1 MIKEFIERI
10 GQVIRKMLG
19 REKIKDAIGVEVAV
33 SDKMAN
39 GIDLW
44 AKMYKNEPPWK
55 EKNIK
60 LCGLPAA
67 IAGEFARLVTLELK
81 TEVTGNDFI
90 NEEYQAV
97 ISDIRKYTEYACAKG
112 GLAMKPYAS
121 EGHIEVDMVQADR
134 FFPTKFNSRGEVTA
148 AVFAESLTV
157 GKKVYTRLEYHQ
169 HEGTMYHINNT
180 AFVKQDLDNV
190 EVLGKEV
197 PLTAVPEWANLQEE
211 VTLKNVKMPLFAYF
225 KIPNANNVDDTSP
238 LGVSV
243 YSRAIN
249 DIKEADNQ
257 WTRLLWEFEGS
268 ELAIDADITLFKKD
282 DKGNYEF
289 PKGKDRL
296 FRMMDLDDNAEK
308 YKVFA
313 PAIRDENLINGF
325 NAILRRIEFNVGL
338 AYGTLSD
345 PNTVDKTAE
354 EIKASKQRS
363 YSTVSDIQK
372 SLQTALEQLVY
383 AMDVMAQLSGLSGRK
398 KYEMI
403 GANNVTIKTAEGHD
417 GTDYIYSPEAVELY
431 GWICDKVDFPD
442 VNNPNT
448 LLKKAQEYLNK
459 CINLT
464 TTIELTA
471 VDLHKIDVEIDAIG
485 LGDLIPCVSTHHNLL
500 STPGDKSTY
509 YLVNKYEIDLEN
521 PSNTKITLGK
531 TLSTLSEKTF
541 SNEVTFEKSVLI
553 INNNVEKV
561 RETASGANDKSD
573 MAISIAQSKDIEAIT
588 NLELDEICK

>member
-33 SDKMAN
+33 SDKMSN
-39 GIDLW
+39 EIDLW

-97 ISDIRKYTEYACAKG
+97 VSDIRKYTEYACAKG

-169 HEGTMYHINNT
+169 HEGTMYHINNK
-180 AFVKQDLDNV
+180 AFVKQDFDNV

-398 KYEMI
+398 KYEMSFDWDDSI
-403 GANNVTIKTAEGHD
+403 VIDKEQELASMQQD
-417 GTDYIYSPEAVELY
+417 AVAGFIRKELY
-431 GWICDKVDFPD
+431 VAAKYGVSEEEA
-442 VNNPNT
+442 
-448 LLKKAQEYLNK
+448 LKMMPQQDER
-459 CINLT
+459 
-464 TTIELTA
+464 
-471 VDLHKIDVEIDAIG
+471 
-485 LGDLIPCVSTHHNLL
+485 
-500 STPGDKSTY
+500 
-509 YLVNKYEIDLEN
+509 
-521 PSNTKITLGK
+521 
-531 TLSTLSEKTF
+531 F
-541 SNEVTFEKSVLI
+541 Q
-553 INNNVEKV
+553 
-561 RETASGANDKSD
+561 
-573 MAISIAQSKDIEAIT
+573 IAE
-588 NLELDEICK
+588 E

>member
-157 GKKVYTRLEYHQ
+157 GQKVYTRLEYHQ
-169 HEGTMYHINNT
+169 HEGTMYHINNK

-268 ELAIDADITLFKKD
+268 ELAIDADITLFKTD

-313 PAIRDENLINGF
+313 PTIRDENLLNGF
-325 NAILRRIEFNVGL
+325 NAILRRREFNVGL

-398 KYEMI
+398 KYEMSFDWDDSI
-403 GANNVTIKTAEGHD
+403 VIDKEQELASMQQD
-417 GTDYIYSPEAVELY
+417 AVAGFIRKELY
-431 GWICDKVDFPD
+431 VAAKYGVSEEEA
-442 VNNPNT
+442 
-448 LLKKAQEYLNK
+448 LKMMPQQDER
-459 CINLT
+459 
-464 TTIELTA
+464 
-471 VDLHKIDVEIDAIG
+471 
-485 LGDLIPCVSTHHNLL
+485 
-500 STPGDKSTY
+500 
-509 YLVNKYEIDLEN
+509 
-521 PSNTKITLGK
+521 
-531 TLSTLSEKTF
+531 F
-541 SNEVTFEKSVLI
+541 Q
-553 INNNVEKV
+553 
-561 RETASGANDKSD
+561 
-573 MAISIAQSKDIEAIT
+573 IAE
-588 NLELDEICK
+588 E

>member
-39 GIDLW
+39 EIDLW

-81 TEVTGNDFI
+81 TELTGNDFI

-97 ISDIRKYTEYACAKG
+97 VSDIRKYTEYACAKG

-169 HEGTMYHINNT
+169 HEGTMYHINNK

-398 KYEMI
+398 KYEMSFDWDDSI
-403 GANNVTIKTAEGHD
+403 VIDKEQELASMQQD
-417 GTDYIYSPEAVELY
+417 AVAGFIRKELY
-431 GWICDKVDFPD
+431 VAAKYGVSEEEA
-442 VNNPNT
+442 
-448 LLKKAQEYLNK
+448 LKMMPQQDER
-459 CINLT
+459 
-464 TTIELTA
+464 
-471 VDLHKIDVEIDAIG
+471 
-485 LGDLIPCVSTHHNLL
+485 
-500 STPGDKSTY
+500 
-509 YLVNKYEIDLEN
+509 
-521 PSNTKITLGK
+521 
-531 TLSTLSEKTF
+531 F
-541 SNEVTFEKSVLI
+541 Q
-553 INNNVEKV
+553 
-561 RETASGANDKSD
+561 
-573 MAISIAQSKDIEAIT
+573 IAE
-588 NLELDEICK
+588 E

>member
-97 ISDIRKYTEYACAKG
+97 VSDIRKYTEYACAKG

-134 FFPTKFNSRGEVTA
+134 FFPTKFNSRGVTA
-148 AVFAESLTV
+148 AVFTESLTV

-169 HEGTMYHINNT
+169 HEGTMYHINNK

-363 YSTVSDIQK
+363 HSTVSDIQK

-398 KYEMI
+398 KYEMRFDWDDSI
-403 GANNVTIKTAEGHD
+403 VTDREQDRKQDIQDVSMG
-417 GTDYIYSPEAVELY
+417 IMRPEEYRAKWYGETVEQAR
-431 GWICDKVDFPD
+431 K
-442 VNNPNT
+442 
-448 LLKKAQEYLNK
+448 
-459 CINLT
+459 NLP
-464 TTIELTA
+464 EQNQ
-471 VDLHKIDVEIDAIG
+471 VME
-485 LGDLIPCVSTHHNLL
+485 
-500 STPGDKSTY
+500 
-509 YLVNKYEIDLEN
+509 
-521 PSNTKITLGK
+521 
-531 TLSTLSEKTF
+531 
-541 SNEVTFEKSVLI
+541 
-553 INNNVEKV
+553 
-561 RETASGANDKSD
+561 
-573 MAISIAQSKDIEAIT
+573 
-588 NLELDEICK
+588 

>member
-1 MIKEFIERI
+1 
-10 GQVIRKMLG
+10 
-19 REKIKDAIGVEVAV
+19 
-33 SDKMAN
+33 
-39 GIDLW
+39 
-44 AKMYKNEPPWK
+44 
-55 EKNIK
+55 
-60 LCGLPAA
+60 
-67 IAGEFARLVTLELK
+67 
-81 TEVTGNDFI
+81 
-90 NEEYQAV
+90 
-97 ISDIRKYTEYACAKG
+97 
-112 GLAMKPYAS
+112 
-121 EGHIEVDMVQADR
+121 
-134 FFPTKFNSRGEVTA
+134 
-148 AVFAESLTV
+148 
-157 GKKVYTRLEYHQ
+157 
-169 HEGTMYHINNT
+169 MYHINNK

-313 PAIRDENLINGF
+313 PAIRDENFINGF

-383 AMDVMAQLSGLSGRK
+383 AMNVMAQLSGLSGRK
-398 KYEMI
+398 KYEMSFDWDDSI
-403 GANNVTIKTAEGHD
+403 VIDKEQELASMQQD
-417 GTDYIYSPEAVELY
+417 AVAGFIRKELY
-431 GWICDKVDFPD
+431 VAAKYGVSEEEA
-442 VNNPNT
+442 
-448 LLKKAQEYLNK
+448 LKMMPQQDER
-459 CINLT
+459 
-464 TTIELTA
+464 
-471 VDLHKIDVEIDAIG
+471 
-485 LGDLIPCVSTHHNLL
+485 
-500 STPGDKSTY
+500 
-509 YLVNKYEIDLEN
+509 
-521 PSNTKITLGK
+521 
-531 TLSTLSEKTF
+531 F
-541 SNEVTFEKSVLI
+541 Q
-553 INNNVEKV
+553 
-561 RETASGANDKSD
+561 
-573 MAISIAQSKDIEAIT
+573 IAE
-588 NLELDEICK
+588 E

>member
-39 GIDLW
+39 EIDLW

-97 ISDIRKYTEYACAKG
+97 VSDIRKYTEYACAKG

-169 HEGTMYHINNT
+169 HEGTMYHINNK

-197 PLTAVPEWANLQEE
+197 PLTAIPEWANLQEE

-398 KYEMI
+398 KYEMSFDWDDSI
-403 GANNVTIKTAEGHD
+403 VIDKEQELASMQQD
-417 GTDYIYSPEAVELY
+417 AVAGFIRKELY
-431 GWICDKVDFPD
+431 VAAKYGVSEEEA
-442 VNNPNT
+442 
-448 LLKKAQEYLNK
+448 LKMMPQQDER
-459 CINLT
+459 
-464 TTIELTA
+464 
-471 VDLHKIDVEIDAIG
+471 
-485 LGDLIPCVSTHHNLL
+485 
-500 STPGDKSTY
+500 
-509 YLVNKYEIDLEN
+509 
-521 PSNTKITLGK
+521 
-531 TLSTLSEKTF
+531 F
-541 SNEVTFEKSVLI
+541 Q
-553 INNNVEKV
+553 
-561 RETASGANDKSD
+561 
-573 MAISIAQSKDIEAIT
+573 IAE
-588 NLELDEICK
+588 E

>member
-39 GIDLW
+39 EIDLW

-97 ISDIRKYTEYACAKG
+97 VSDIRKYTEYACAKG

-134 FFPTKFNSRGEVTA
+134 FFPTKFNSRGVTA

-169 HEGTMYHINNT
+169 HEGTMYHINNK

-383 AMDVMAQLSGLSGRK
+383 AMDVIAQLSGLSGRK
-398 KYEMI
+398 KYEMSFDWDDSI
-403 GANNVTIKTAEGHD
+403 VTDREQDRKQDIQDVSMG
-417 GTDYIYSPEAVELY
+417 IMRPEEYRAKWYGETVEQAR
-431 GWICDKVDFPD
+431 K
-442 VNNPNT
+442 
-448 LLKKAQEYLNK
+448 
-459 CINLT
+459 NLP
-464 TTIELTA
+464 EQNR
-471 VDLHKIDVEIDAIG
+471 VME
-485 LGDLIPCVSTHHNLL
+485 
-500 STPGDKSTY
+500 
-509 YLVNKYEIDLEN
+509 
-521 PSNTKITLGK
+521 
-531 TLSTLSEKTF
+531 
-541 SNEVTFEKSVLI
+541 
-553 INNNVEKV
+553 
-561 RETASGANDKSD
+561 
-573 MAISIAQSKDIEAIT
+573 
-588 NLELDEICK
+588 

>member
-39 GIDLW
+39 EIDLW

-97 ISDIRKYTEYACAKG
+97 VSDIRKYTEYACAKG
-112 GLAMKPYAS
+112 GLAMKPYTS

-169 HEGTMYHINNT
+169 HEGTMYHINNK

-398 KYEMI
+398 KYEMSFDWDDSI
-403 GANNVTIKTAEGHD
+403 VIDKEQELASMQQD
-417 GTDYIYSPEAVELY
+417 AVAGFIRKELY
-431 GWICDKVDFPD
+431 VAAKYGVSEEEA
-442 VNNPNT
+442 
-448 LLKKAQEYLNK
+448 LKMMPQQDER
-459 CINLT
+459 
-464 TTIELTA
+464 
-471 VDLHKIDVEIDAIG
+471 
-485 LGDLIPCVSTHHNLL
+485 
-500 STPGDKSTY
+500 
-509 YLVNKYEIDLEN
+509 
-521 PSNTKITLGK
+521 
-531 TLSTLSEKTF
+531 F
-541 SNEVTFEKSVLI
+541 Q
-553 INNNVEKV
+553 
-561 RETASGANDKSD
+561 
-573 MAISIAQSKDIEAIT
+573 IAE
-588 NLELDEICK
+588 E

>member
-39 GIDLW
+39 EIDLW

-97 ISDIRKYTEYACAKG
+97 VSDIRKYTEYACAKG

-169 HEGTMYHINNT
+169 HEGTMYHINNK

-398 KYEMI
+398 KYEMSFDWDDSI
-403 GANNVTIKTAEGHD
+403 VIDKEQELASIQQD
-417 GTDYIYSPEAVELY
+417 AVAGFIRKELY
-431 GWICDKVDFPD
+431 VAAKYGVSEEEA
-442 VNNPNT
+442 
-448 LLKKAQEYLNK
+448 LKMMPQQDER
-459 CINLT
+459 
-464 TTIELTA
+464 
-471 VDLHKIDVEIDAIG
+471 
-485 LGDLIPCVSTHHNLL
+485 
-500 STPGDKSTY
+500 
-509 YLVNKYEIDLEN
+509 
-521 PSNTKITLGK
+521 
-531 TLSTLSEKTF
+531 F
-541 SNEVTFEKSVLI
+541 Q
-553 INNNVEKV
+553 
-561 RETASGANDKSD
+561 
-573 MAISIAQSKDIEAIT
+573 IAE
-588 NLELDEICK
+588 E